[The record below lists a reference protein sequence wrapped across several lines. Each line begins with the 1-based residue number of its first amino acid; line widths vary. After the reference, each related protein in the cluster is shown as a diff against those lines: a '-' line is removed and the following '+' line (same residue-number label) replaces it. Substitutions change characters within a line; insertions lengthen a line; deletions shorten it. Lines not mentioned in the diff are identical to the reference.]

1 MSNPTSGERQE
12 KDLAGTH
19 VTLIPVKA
27 FSEAKVRLTAAL
39 GAEARAELARHLA
52 EGVIRSAS
60 HGPVAVVCDD
70 DNVAQWASSHG
81 ASVIW
86 APGKGL
92 NRAVAYGVS
101 ELESRGAERITIVH
115 GDILD
120 ASGLAD
126 LPIVDDILMVPDLR
140 EDGTNVISLPRG
152 ARFEFAYGPGSF
164 TRHRAAARAS
174 GHDVVVV
181 RDLLL
186 GHDIDQPSDLPPT

>member
-92 NRAVAYGVS
+92 NRAVA
-101 ELESRGAERITIVH
+101 
-115 GDILD
+115 
-120 ASGLAD
+120 
-126 LPIVDDILMVPDLR
+126 
-140 EDGTNVISLPRG
+140 
-152 ARFEFAYGPGSF
+152 
-164 TRHRAAARAS
+164 
-174 GHDVVVV
+174 
-181 RDLLL
+181 
-186 GHDIDQPSDLPPT
+186 